1 MEHEMRMTRAIRT
14 ATLAA
19 AATLALTVAAAPA
32 ASAGGHEHGHGHG
45 QGVTRVVLNP
55 DVVPVL
61 VQDLKV
67 RPIKP
72 GTLTTT
78 KRGKAVLAFPIT
90 DVQKNRVEHAGGLRF
105 TPVGGGS
112 LRITGF
118 DVELKRGVLD
128 AHTRLN
134 GKRLGE
140 VDIFDLGKTQRI
152 HGKKT
157 PCNGIAAGL
166 YLSEE
171 AAGAL
176 NAPQFEGVFIGNAC
190 VKPSRH

>member
-1 MEHEMRMTRAIRT
+1 MRTTRAIRT
-14 ATLAA
+14 TTLTA
-19 AATLALTVAAAPA
+19 AATLALTVVAAPA
-32 ASAGGHEHGHGHG
+32 ASAGGYRHDDG
-45 QGVTRVVLNP
+45 GVTKVLLNP
-55 DVVPVL
+55 DVVPLL

-72 GTLTTT
+72 GTLSTT

-90 DVQKNRVEHAGGLRF
+90 DVEADRVEHAGGLRF
-105 TPVGGGS
+105 RPIGGGS

-118 DVELKRGVLD
+118 DVELDDGVLD

-140 VDIFDLGKTQRI
+140 VDIFDLGETQRI
-152 HGKKT
+152 HGKKAG
-157 PCNGIAAGL
+157 CDGIAAGL
-166 YLSEE
+166 YLTEE

-176 NAPQFEGVFIGNAC
+176 GAPQLEGAFIGNAC
-190 VKPSRH
+190 VQPSHS